1 MPVLE
6 VQRRNF
12 SEWVEKHHRRPV
24 MFKLALG
31 TTRATSDLC
40 FNIQF
45 HRFDQ
50 REAVVKVIG
59 WYLWGVLP
67 SVGIPDRSFSHGGVI
82 MLLDALTTCLFMVL
96 CLFSSG
102 TLGGVFDHEKMIIP
116 ISRQSS

>member
-1 MPVLE
+1 MCENLYQITSNFRKSDSISIAYLVHIIVPGAHLE
-6 VQRRNF
+6 SHLAFVVEAHRRKDILKVVAIKFELGPMCPSLKCNDYF

-50 REAVVKVIG
+50 
-59 WYLWGVLP
+59 
-67 SVGIPDRSFSHGGVI
+67 D
-82 MLLDALTTCLFMVL
+82 
-96 CLFSSG
+96 G
-102 TLGGVFDHEKMIIP
+102 TFHLAAI
-116 ISRQSS
+116 

>member
-1 MPVLE
+1 LAFVVE
-6 VQRRNF
+6 AHRRKDILKVVAIKFELGPMCPSLKCNDYF

-50 REAVVKVIG
+50 KEAVVKAIG
-59 WYLWGVLP
+59 WYLFFG
-67 SVGIPDRSFSHGGVI
+67 
-82 MLLDALTTCLFMVL
+82 
-96 CLFSSG
+96 SSIAG
-102 TLGGVFDHEKMIIP
+102 D
-116 ISRQSS
+116 S